1 MFDLNGK
8 VALITGSSRGIGKS
22 IAEAMSA
29 AGANVVVSSRNI
41 EDCNQVA
48 NDINQS
54 NKPQQ
59 GSAFA
64 IACNISHREQLEN
77 LVTQTKEQF
86 EKIDILVLNAAVNP
100 HFGPLSTIPDKAFDK
115 IIDTNVK
122 SNHWLCQLVLPEMA
136 ERQQGS
142 VIIVSSVAAFSGNP
156 VLGAYGISKAAD
168 LAMIRNLAV
177 EYGGRNIRANAIA
190 PGLIKTDFSRMLWES
205 PALLKESTLRT
216 PLQRIGDPE
225 DIAGAAVFLASNA
238 AKFITGQTITIDGG
252 ASIS

>member
-177 EYGGRNIRANAIA
+177 EYGARNIRANAIA